1 MSQRLPTATDGLR
14 IGAGAGFAGD
24 RMEPAVELVN
34 HAQLDALVFELL
46 AERTIA
52 LAQRRKRSGSG
63 PGYDERL
70 PARVGSVLAAALTHG
85 TTIITNGGAADPTAA
100 GAALAALAHELGHG
114 ECGVAAVTG
123 DDVLA
128 AIDPARYVVQETG
141 EPLSNYADRLVS
153 ANVYLGIA
161 PLLDA
166 LTQGANLI
174 VTGRTAD
181 AALFLAPLVHRFGWA
196 MGDWARLAAGT
207 VVGHLLECAGQ
218 LTGGY
223 FADGGRKVV
232 PGLARLGF
240 PYAEVAADGSAVVT
254 KVPSS
259 GGRVDRQTC
268 IEQLLYE
275 VEDPSRYL
283 TPDVVADMT
292 SVELRAVGPDR
303 VAVRGAMDLP
313 APATLKASV
322 GIDDGFLASGAIS
335 YAGPGCVARA
345 ELAAAIIRERWA
357 QLYMRDPAMLHVT
370 YIGQNSSTPWLP
382 LPVAVAAEPP
392 EVRLRVAIQSL
403 ERQVAVD
410 LAHEVEA
417 LYTNGPAGG
426 GGVET
431 SVKSTIGMLSILV
444 ERDLVRPRVV
454 LF

>member
-1 MSQRLPTATDGLR
+1 M
-14 IGAGAGFAGD
+14 
-24 RMEPAVELVN
+24 
-34 HAQLDALVFELL
+34 
-46 AERTIA
+46 
-52 LAQRRKRSGSG
+52 
-63 PGYDERL
+63 
-70 PARVGSVLAAALTHG
+70 
-85 TTIITNGGAADPTAA
+85 
-100 GAALAALAHELGHG
+100 
-114 ECGVAAVTG
+114 
-123 DDVLA
+123 
-128 AIDPARYVVQETG
+128 
-141 EPLSNYADRLVS
+141 
-153 ANVYLGIA
+153 
-161 PLLDA
+161 
-166 LTQGANLI
+166 
-174 VTGRTAD
+174 
-181 AALFLAPLVHRFGWA
+181 
-196 MGDWARLAAGT
+196 
-207 VVGHLLECAGQ
+207 
-218 LTGGY
+218 
-223 FADGGRKVV
+223 

-275 VEDPSRYL
+275 VEDPNRYL

-303 VAVRGAMDLP
+303 VAVRGAMGLP

-357 QLYMRDPAMLHVT
+357 QLYTRDPAMLHVT
-370 YIGQNSSTPWLP
+370 YIGQNSSTPWRP

-392 EVRLRVAIQSL
+392 EVRLRVATQSL